1 MLSSSSS
8 TQEQRNSREGRKKS
22 IDLQTVLVL
31 ATFFLMLVA
40 VSYTIRSCEEKTETV
55 ESVSAS
61 IVEGNLTFKARG
73 SAGRDLWIV

>member
-1 MLSSSSS
+1 
-8 TQEQRNSREGRKKS
+8 
-22 IDLQTVLVL
+22 
-31 ATFFLMLVA
+31 MLVA